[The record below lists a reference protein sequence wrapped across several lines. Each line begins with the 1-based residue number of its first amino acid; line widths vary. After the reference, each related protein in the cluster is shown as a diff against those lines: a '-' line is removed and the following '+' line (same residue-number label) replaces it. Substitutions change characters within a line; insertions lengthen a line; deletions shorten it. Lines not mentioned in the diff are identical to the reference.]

1 MDIKAMMKQAQK
13 LQQEIKEK
21 QEKISEQEFTY
32 ESPQIK
38 VVANGKKEIL
48 SISINEAIIN
58 KEDKEMLEDLI
69 LVAVNN
75 ALSEVDK
82 VIEKELGMY
91 TRFM

>member
-1 MDIKAMMKQAQK
+1 
-13 LQQEIKEK
+13 
-21 QEKISEQEFTY
+21 
-32 ESPQIK
+32 
-38 VVANGKKEIL
+38 
-48 SISINEAIIN
+48 
-58 KEDKEMLEDLI
+58 MLEDLI